1 MYVEHSRGFIRIE
14 SYSLDRPLCVLA
26 LGDIGGCHDE
36 VMKLP
41 AADRARID
49 PSKVR
54 DYLLSPSHP
63 VGRFKAAFF
72 VSIGFKQA
80 EWQALVA
87 ELARLAADGEAV
99 QTEATAFGQKY
110 EVRGMITAPSGRS
123 AMVLSAWIVRGG
135 ETFARFVTA
144 HPGNKS

>member
-1 MYVEHSRGFIRIE
+1 MAG
-14 SYSLDRPLCVLA
+14 
-26 LGDIGGCHDE
+26 
-36 VMKLP
+36 
-41 AADRARID
+41 
-49 PSKVR
+49 
-54 DYLLSPSHP
+54 
-63 VGRFKAAFF
+63 
-72 VSIGFKQA
+72 KQA